1 MYTALFRYL
10 LGLIVLVNLTS
21 GPLCVDTQC
30 STEAETC
37 CSLEDEVIP
46 CVEDACEDDHATS
59 ERPDDH
65 CASCSHC
72 SVSVVVSQ
80 AIVTEEVAA
89 SPLATKILIE
99 HTLSGWVSLPERPPS
114 QA

>member
-10 LGLIVLVNLTS
+10 LSVIVFVSLTT
-21 GPLCVDTQC
+21 GPLCIDTKC
-30 STEAETC
+30 STEAESC
-37 CSLEDEVIP
+37 CSLEAEATQ
-46 CVEDACEDDHATS
+46 CVEDACEDDHAAS
-59 ERPDDH
+59 ENPDDH

-72 SVSVVVSQ
+72 SISVIVNQLV
-80 AIVTEEVAA
+80 VTEQNVTG
-89 SPLATKILIE
+89 PLPTKILIE